1 MIMIMIIIIN
11 DNAAT
16 HARKLSLK
24 SVSTV
29 VVATT
34 SWNANLW
41 SICLFSN
48 KTESMKFHFC

>member
-1 MIMIMIIIIN
+1 MIMIVIIIIN